1 MKFLFLAEDEV
12 HAVDTG
18 YLAGLELGVAA
29 GDDEDGV
36 GVLAPD
42 TVNHLPVFVIGR
54 IGNGA
59 CVNNTYIC
67 RFALFSSSM
76 TALQQRLT

>member
-1 MKFLFLAEDEV
+1 MEFLFLSEDEV
-12 HAVDTG
+12 HAFDMG

-42 TVNHLPVFVIGR
+42 TVNHLPVLMVG
-54 IGNGA
+54 GVGDGA
-59 CVNNTYIC
+59 GVDDAYI
-67 RFALFSSSM
+67 RLLAALG
-76 TALQQRLT
+76 ALMSTRNECLG